1 MSASPARQAPG
12 ADGWPSLG
20 KAAGPLVVL
29 GLSDPSTC
37 ATGITYWS
45 HSDTRCPQSRPK
57 RSRSAGSRAL
67 LLSCS
72 KYRATGPG
80 LSAERALHPR
90 TFASRQMQQ
99 FRATPPRG
107 HQASCGAR
115 GARLNIAGTH
125 EKAEGGQ
132 FKMSGVLSHLF
143 ARLSILGFSPQ
154 L

>member
-1 MSASPARQAPG
+1 MAVVGESGR
-12 ADGWPSLG
+12 
-20 KAAGPLVVL
+20 PLAVL

-45 HSDTRCPQSRPK
+45 HSDTRCPQSRLK
-57 RSRSAGSRAL
+57 RSASAGSRAL

-72 KYRATGPG
+72 KSRATGPG
-80 LSAERALHPR
+80 LVERALHPR

-115 GARLNIAGTH
+115 GARLSIAGTH
-125 EKAEGGQ
+125 EKAEGAQ
-132 FKMSGVLSHLF
+132 FKTSGVLSHLF